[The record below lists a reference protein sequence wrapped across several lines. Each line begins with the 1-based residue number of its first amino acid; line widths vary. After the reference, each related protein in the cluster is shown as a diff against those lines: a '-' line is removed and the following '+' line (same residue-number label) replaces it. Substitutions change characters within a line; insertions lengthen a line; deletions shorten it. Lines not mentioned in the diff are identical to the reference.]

1 MSSKSAKTK
10 QNDARR
16 GEVRTIA
23 QETEDL
29 KLITALLS
37 STTVRAA
44 AEAAGV
50 SESTVYRRLRE
61 SGFRKLLKEQRL
73 RVYGHALSRLQIAAE
88 EAVSTL
94 IEVMQD
100 KGAPEQARIKAA
112 VSILEM
118 ADRGTQPEMV
128 DRKLQ
133 DPTEA
138 MLETLNEGY

>member
-1 MSSKSAKTK
+1 MT
-10 QNDARR
+10 
-16 GEVRTIA
+16 ET

-44 AEAAGV
+44 ADIAGL

-61 SGFRKLLKEQRL
+61 SSFRKLLKEQRL
-73 RVYGHALSRLQIAAE
+73 RVYGHALSRLQMGTE

-94 IEVMQD
+94 IEVMKD
-100 KGAPEQARIKAA
+100 KRAPQQARIKAA
-112 VSILEM
+112 VSILEL
-118 ADRGTQPEMV
+118 ADKGTQPEMV

-133 DPTEA
+133 SPTEA
-138 MLETLNEGY
+138 MLERLGEGS